1 MTPAILIVD
10 DSLTV
15 RMDLSEAFEAAGMPT
30 LLAASAEEARGIL
43 ARVPVELVVL
53 DVVLETEDGGL
64 QLLREIKSNQ
74 SGRAPYVLLL
84 TNETAVKDRLRGL
97 ATGADDYVGK
107 PYDTTYVIARVRD
120 LLRARSSRPNAPPK
134 VLVIDDSL
142 TFRQELSHALASS
155 GYAVLTAENGEDGL
169 RLAGS
174 ERPAAVLVDNV
185 MPGIDG
191 GTVIRRMRLDAAL
204 RATPCVLLTASDDLG
219 AELIALE
226 AGADAFVRKED
237 LELIL
242 ARLQAVL
249 RNASVELAEHASLMG
264 PKRILVID
272 EDTDFSSSLCV
283 ILQGEGYDVITVESG
298 EGGLAML
305 EAQPSDCI
313 LVEARLKGVD
323 GLEICRRFKAAQPD
337 TPLLVLSENQDR
349 DTRIDAFN
357 AGADDFLSKRTD
369 FEVLKARVRAQL
381 RRKQLEDERRST
393 RERLLRS
400 EREAGEARAAR
411 QLSETRA
418 KLVDEL
424 ERKNDQLS
432 SAYRQLQET
441 QMQLVQSAK
450 MASLGELVAGV
461 AHEINNPL
469 AFVIS
474 HLGTVQK
481 HLTRLDGRMK
491 SELADEELAGWDRAL
506 NRLREM
512 GTGLER
518 MRELVVKLRTF
529 SRLDEGERKTV
540 SLRSS
545 VESLLTI
552 LGHRLKDRI
561 RVETRFGEPDF
572 IDCYPGLLNQALM
585 NLVANAIDAIDGQGV
600 IVIASS
606 SDPEWLTISVT
617 DNGQG
622 IPEELRHRVVDPFFT
637 TKPVGQGTG
646 LGLSITDSIVRKHA
660 GTLELLPNAGG
671 GTEAR
676 IRIPRSMA

>member
-1 MTPAILIVD
+1 MTSAILIVD

-15 RMDLSEAFEAAGMPT
+15 RMDLAEAFEVAGMPT
-30 LLAASAEEARGIL
+30 LLAASAAEARGIL

-53 DVVLETEDGGL
+53 DLGLEAGEAGL
-64 QLLREIKSNQ
+64 DLLREIKTRQ
-74 SGRAPYVLLL
+74 RGRAPYVLLL
-84 TNETAVKDRLRGL
+84 SNEAAVEKRTRGL
-97 ATGADDYVGK
+97 ATGADAYVDK
-107 PYDTTYVIARVRD
+107 PYETSDVVSRARD
-120 LLRARSSRPNAPPK
+120 LLRVRSTRPNAPPK
-134 VLVIDDSL
+134 VLLIDDSI
-142 TFRQELSHALASS
+142 TFRHVLAEALTNS

-169 RLAGS
+169 RLAAS
-174 ERPAAVLVDNV
+174 ERPAAVLVDSV

-191 GTVIRRMRLDAAL
+191 GTVIRRLRLDATL
-204 RATPCVLLTASDDLG
+204 HATPTVLLTASDDLG
-219 AELIALE
+219 AELSALD

-242 ARLQAVL
+242 ARLLAVL
-249 RNASVELAEHASLMG
+249 RGTSVDLAEHASLSG
-264 PKRILVID
+264 PKRIMLID
-272 EDTDFSSSLCV
+272 EDIGFSASLRQL
-283 ILQGEGYDVITVESG
+283 LQGEGYEVVTVDSSDR
-298 EGGLAML
+298 GLAIL
-305 EAQPSDCI
+305 AAQPSDCI
-313 LVEARLKGVD
+313 LVEAHSSGLD
-323 GLEICRRFKAAQPD
+323 GLELCRRFKAAQPD
-337 TPLLVLSENQDR
+337 TPLLVLSVHEDR
-349 DTRIDAFN
+349 DTRIEAFG
-357 AGADDFLSKRTD
+357 AGADDFLAKSTD

-393 RERLLRS
+393 RERLMRS
-400 EREAGEARAAR
+400 EREASEARAAR

-418 KLVDEL
+418 RLVDEL
-424 ERKNDQLS
+424 ERKNDQLT

-441 QMQLVQSAK
+441 QTQLVQSAK

-481 HLTRLDGRMK
+481 HLLRLDERMRAE
-491 SELADEELAGWDRAL
+491 SDANQLAGWERAL
-506 NRLREM
+506 TRLREM
-512 GTGLER
+512 GNGLER

-540 SLRSS
+540 SLGAS

-561 RVETRFGEPDF
+561 HVQTHFAEPDQ

-585 NLVANAIDAIDGQGV
+585 NLVANAIDAIAERGV
-600 IVIASS
+600 IVISS
-606 SDPEWLTISVT
+606 SIDADWVTISVT
-617 DNGQG
+617 DNGHG

-646 LGLSITDSIVRKHA
+646 LGLSITDSIVRRHA

-676 IRIPRSMA
+676 MRIPRRMA